1 MRINYT
7 HRPRAQRSD
16 GVIQSD
22 KKPLKK
28 WPALLMAMALLAG
41 AAGLAQAVTLE
52 QIKKRGSLRIAVAN
66 EIPYGYMD
74 LRGKPQGVGPDV
86 AQHIAQQLGI
96 KEIEW
101 ISTTFSALIPGLRA
115 KRFDMVAAEMAIL
128 PQRCGHVLFSQP
140 NSSYGE
146 GLLVAKGN
154 PKNIHSFEHFARSQ
168 DKVAIMAG
176 ADQLEMM
183 QALDVPQERMVT
195 ISSNSDA
202 ISTVATGRAGAYAAT
217 SATIH
222 QLAGKD
228 DRVEAAAEFT
238 DPVIDG
244 EPVRSWGAFT
254 FNTDSKDLVRAVDE
268 ELARFKQTEAWRQ
281 IMARH
286 GFSEIDAEE
295 SFERTREQL
304 CAAH

>member
-1 MRINYT
+1 MQKR
-7 HRPRAQRSD
+7 Q
-16 GVIQSD
+16 
-22 KKPLKK
+22 LKTK
-28 WPALLMAMALLAG
+28 HGLAALLA
-41 AAGLAQAVTLE
+41 AVLMICAMGLAQAASLQ
-52 QIKKRGSLRIAVAN
+52 QIKQRGSLRIAVAN

-74 LRGKPQGVGPDV
+74 LQGKPQGVGPDV
-86 AQHIAQQLGI
+86 ARHIATQLGI
-96 KEIEW
+96 PKIEW

-115 KRFDMVAAEMAIL
+115 RRFDMVAAEMAIL
-128 PQRCGHVLFSQP
+128 PQRCGHVLFSEP

-154 PKNIHSFEHFARSQ
+154 PKEIHSFEHFARSK

-202 ISTVATGRAGAYAAT
+202 ISTVATGRAAAYAAT

-222 QLAGKD
+222 QLVDKD

-238 DPVIDG
+238 DPVING

-254 FNTDSKDLVRAVDE
+254 FNLDSKELQRAVDE
-268 ELARFKQTEAWRQ
+268 ELARFKQTDAWRQ
-281 IMARH
+281 IMTRH
-286 GFSEIDAEE
+286 GFSEADADE
-295 SFERTREQL
+295 SFNRTREQL

>member
-1 MRINYT
+1 
-7 HRPRAQRSD
+7 
-16 GVIQSD
+16 VIHIQ
-22 KKPLKK
+22 KRHLKK
-28 WPALLMAMALLAG
+28 WHGTAMLLAAALLAC
-41 AAGLAQAVTLE
+41 AVGLAQAASLQ
-52 QIKKRGSLRIAVAN
+52 QIKQRGSLRIAVAN

-74 LRGKPQGVGPDV
+74 LQGKPQGVGPDV
-86 AQHIAQQLGI
+86 AQHIARQLGI
-96 KEIEW
+96 PKIEW

-115 KRFDMVAAEMAIL
+115 RRFDMVAAEMAIL

-146 GLLVAKGN
+146 GLLVAKEN
-154 PKNIHSFEHFARSQ
+154 PKDIHSFEHFAQSN

-183 QALDVPQERMVT
+183 QALGVPQERMVT

-202 ISTVATGRAGAYAAT
+202 ISTVATGRAAAYAAT

-238 DPVIDG
+238 DPVING

-254 FNTDSKDLVRAVDE
+254 FNMDSKELQRAVDE
-268 ELARFKQTEAWRQ
+268 ELARFKQTDAWRQ

-286 GFSEIDAEE
+286 GFSEADADE
-295 SFERTREQL
+295 SFNRTREQL

>member
-1 MRINYT
+1 M
-7 HRPRAQRSD
+7 
-16 GVIQSD
+16 
-22 KKPLKK
+22 
-28 WPALLMAMALLAG
+28 LLA
-41 AAGLAQAVTLE
+41 ATLMICAIGLAQAASLQ
-52 QIKKRGSLRIAVAN
+52 QIKQRGSLRIAVAN

-74 LRGKPQGVGPDV
+74 LQGKPQGVGPDV
-86 AQHIAQQLGI
+86 AQHIATQLGI
-96 KEIEW
+96 PKIEW

-115 KRFDMVAAEMAIL
+115 RRFDMVAAEMAIL

-154 PKNIHSFEHFARSQ
+154 PKEIHSFEHFARSQ

-183 QALDVPQERMVT
+183 QALNVPQERMVT

-202 ISTVATGRAGAYAAT
+202 ISTVATGRAAAYAAT

-238 DPVIDG
+238 DPVING

-254 FNTDSKDLVRAVDE
+254 FNLDSKELQRAVDE
-268 ELARFKQTEAWRQ
+268 ELARFKQTDAWRQ
-281 IMARH
+281 IMTRH
-286 GFSEIDAEE
+286 GFSEADADE
-295 SFERTREQL
+295 SFNRTREQL

>member
-1 MRINYT
+1 MG
-7 HRPRAQRSD
+7 ASQRKGVVGTYQKIRKWRNSALCLAIAVFACVGLAPSAHTATLEHIRER
-16 GVIQSD
+16 GVI
-22 KKPLKK
+22 
-28 WPALLMAMALLAG
+28 
-41 AAGLAQAVTLE
+41 
-52 QIKKRGSLRIAVAN
+52 RIAVAN

-74 LRGKPQGVGPDV
+74 LRGRPRGVGPEV
-86 AQHIAQQLGI
+86 AIHIVKQLGI
-96 KEIEW
+96 PKIEW

-115 KRFDMVAAEMAIL
+115 RRFDMVAAEMAIL

-154 PKNIHSFEHFARSQ
+154 PSNTNSFEHFAESA

-176 ADQLEMM
+176 ADQLEIL
-183 QALDVPQERMVT
+183 QSLGVPHEQMVT

-202 ISTVATGRAGAYAAT
+202 ISTVATGRAAAYAAT

-222 QLAGKD
+222 QLAAKD
-228 DRVEAAAEFT
+228 NRVEAAADFA

-254 FNTDSKDLVRAVDE
+254 FNSDSFELVNAVDE
-268 ELARFKQTEAWRQ
+268 ELRRFKNTDTWRQ
-281 IMARH
+281 IMSRYE
-286 GFSEIDAEE
+286 FSDLDADE
-295 SFERTREQL
+295 SFKRTREQL
-304 CAAH
+304 CSASD

>member
-1 MRINYT
+1 
-7 HRPRAQRSD
+7 
-16 GVIQSD
+16 
-22 KKPLKK
+22 
-28 WPALLMAMALLAG
+28 MAMALLAG